1 MRFRSRLGVTVI
13 EILIS
18 LGIFSLAIAGLYI
31 AFQTVSRGTVAGVR
45 NDVEAAVANSLM
57 AQVNVYDLQIEQVDN
72 GACSDYCGYDK
83 TTKQTYSMP
92 DGDTIYWTRDVRS
105 SATTGDIKVIN
116 VYFWKKTTDTVPYRT
131 FKREINLTRQAFMLS
146 SYTLAGTPSRTYRDA
161 NGQVWTVIGDSA
173 TCCNYSYTSNAYKA
187 GIANSESGAGIYQS
201 AITAATDPI
210 PFRYYHYQSAGSG
223 PLSYY
228 IPVSQAATYKI
239 SLGFAEPGAGTT
251 ATQRKMDIAINGSTQ
266 GTVDP
271 MVDAGATQKAVVKS
285 YANISPMSDNGI
297 YVIAVRVTKNA
308 SATLNPVISNIVVE
322 KQ

>member
-1 MRFRSRLGVTVI
+1 MRMRHRLGVSVI

-18 LGIFSLAIAGLYI
+18 LGVFSLAIAGLYI

-45 NDVEAAVANSLM
+45 NDVEAAIANSLM
-57 AQVNVYDLQIEQVDN
+57 AQVNVYDLQIEQVDD

-116 VYFWKKTTDTVPYRT
+116 VYFYKKTTDSTPYRT
-131 FKREINLTRQAFMLS
+131 FKREVNLTRQSFMLS
-146 SYTLAGTPSRTYRDA
+146 SYSLAGTPSRTYRDA
-161 NGQVWTVIGDSA
+161 NGQIWTVISDSG
-173 TCCNYSYTSNAYKA
+173 TCCNYSYTTNAFKA
-187 GIANSESGAGIYQS
+187 GIADSESGAGTYQS

-223 PLSYY
+223 PLSFK
-228 IPVSQAATYKI
+228 IPVSQGATYKV
-239 SLGFAEPGAGTT
+239 SLGFAEPAAGTT
-251 ATQRKMDIAINGSTQ
+251 ATQRKMDITINGSTI

-271 MVDAGATQKAVVKS
+271 MTDAGAVQKAVVKS
-285 YANISPMSDNGI
+285 YANTSPALDNGI
-297 YVIAVRVTKNA
+297 YIISIRISKNA